1 MDKVNRLLSF
11 LIIFAGL
18 AFSLCARAYTERDLL
33 QGLADETALK
43 ELLIMEQKW
52 VPYPAYDNRAAWD
65 SLLGPNKRLLIR
77 EGEKLLHYKW
87 QLIPATA
94 YLEYE
99 RSGNRTVMEAPYG
112 ANSRALNTLM
122 LAELA
127 EGEGRF
133 IDQLLNGVY
142 MSCEMNS
149 WVLSAHLPNQSTKR
163 SLPDFREQFIDLAS
177 GGYGALLCWIH
188 YFFRSSFDKIDPVV
202 TIQLREAVEER
213 ILAPYMNNDGMW
225 WMAFR
230 WKPGQIIN
238 NWNPWCNS
246 DVLQCFLLMENDK
259 ERLSK
264 AVYRTMR
271 SVDRFLNFVK
281 ADGACEE
288 GPSYW
293 QHAAGKLCDYLQILF
308 DATGGRLTL
317 FNEPMVRRMG
327 EYISRSYV
335 GGGWV
340 VNFAD
345 ASARE
350 NINPALVY
358 RFGQRVGS
366 DEMRGFAASLL
377 NGKAPEVT
385 KGNDAF
391 RSLQSLL
398 CLRELSETAP
408 VYDTPDVVWYPET
421 EFCYM
426 RNGEGMFVAAKGGF
440 NNESHNHN
448 DVGTFSLY
456 VNAVPLLIDAGVG
469 TYTKKTFSGER
480 YSIWTMRSAY
490 HNLPVINGI
499 EQRFGQ
505 RYRAMNTVCDE
516 KRRLFS
522 TDIAA
527 AYPEEAK
534 VDSWVRTYRLKG
546 DRLIITDDYA
556 LSEAYAASRINFLVR
571 GNVTFPEEGK
581 IRIEADGQAVEMSYP
596 LGMVTEMERIELN
609 DSRLSKVWGKEI
621 FRISLKAEKNSPKG
635 TYEFVVKK
643 AG

>member
-1 MDKVNRLLSF
+1 
-11 LIIFAGL
+11 
-18 AFSLCARAYTERDLL
+18 
-33 QGLADETALK
+33 
-43 ELLIMEQKW
+43 
-52 VPYPAYDNRAAWD
+52 
-65 SLLGPNKRLLIR
+65 
-77 EGEKLLHYKW
+77 
-87 QLIPATA
+87 
-94 YLEYE
+94 
-99 RSGNRTVMEAPYG
+99 
-112 ANSRALNTLM
+112 
-122 LAELA
+122 
-127 EGEGRF
+127 
-133 IDQLLNGVY
+133 
-142 MSCEMNS
+142 
-149 WVLSAHLPNQSTKR
+149 
-163 SLPDFREQFIDLAS
+163 
-177 GGYGALLCWIH
+177 
-188 YFFRSSFDKIDPVV
+188 
-202 TIQLREAVEER
+202 
-213 ILAPYMNNDGMW
+213 
-225 WMAFR
+225 
-230 WKPGQIIN
+230 
-238 NWNPWCNS
+238 
-246 DVLQCFLLMENDK
+246 
-259 ERLSK
+259 
-264 AVYRTMR
+264 
-271 SVDRFLNFVK
+271 
-281 ADGACEE
+281 
-288 GPSYW
+288 
-293 QHAAGKLCDYLQILF
+293 
-308 DATGGRLTL
+308 
-317 FNEPMVRRMG
+317 
-327 EYISRSYV
+327 
-335 GGGWV
+335 
-340 VNFAD
+340 
-345 ASARE
+345 
-350 NINPALVY
+350 
-358 RFGQRVGS
+358 
-366 DEMRGFAASLL
+366 MRGFAASLL

-643 AG
+643 VG